1 MFGSRQTTS
10 PPTGSTQRPVGLRAR
25 ADLAIS
31 ASHFQGERSW
41 IVKDPLAMKYFRL
54 RDTEHRVLKLLDG
67 KHSLAK
73 IKSNLS
79 AAFPQHTFDT
89 KQIQQLIQ
97 SFHANGLCL
106 SQAAGQAI
114 PLERRDRKTR
124 RQKTISLASSIVS
137 IRFPGI
143 DPERFLSWLYPKV
156 GWMFSRTCLAVCLSL
171 ITAALMLVLGNWNE
185 FTSKLPEFQQFFGVG
200 NMLFMGCLL
209 IGTKTIHELGH
220 GLACK
225 HFGGECHE
233 MGFMLL
239 VLTPAMYCDT
249 SDSWV
254 LDNKWHRIAIGAAGM
269 WVEVVLASVATF
281 VWWFTYP
288 GWLHYLSLNLMFLCS
303 FSTIVFNI
311 NPLLRY
317 DGYYMLSDYLEI
329 PNLTQKSKIALINQL
344 RVHALSMKETQTRM
358 LPEQTK
364 LAFAAFT
371 VLSFLYRWFV
381 MGMIFWFLIQFLR
394 TYGLETIAILAIGR
408 SLFGMIA
415 VPTYKLA
422 KFFLYPGRMREVK
435 PLKATLSLCLLV
447 ACVAFVFLVPLP
459 HHVMA
464 DFVVRPAEAQSLF
477 VGWSGRL
484 VDAPAKYGDRV
495 SAGQTIAR
503 LENIDLRLS
512 TMELESELQRL
523 ETLMNEYRLDRLD
536 PLDAARR
543 AGETKATMTRLSNSL
558 AQRKQQIQQLTLV
571 ADRDGVLIPPPNA
584 PLRGEDNLNLASW
597 SGLPLDSKN
606 VSATFQRQTLI
617 GYVGDPSKMVAML
630 ALNQSDRSLVRSGAP
645 ATLCFNSFRGSRT
658 QSEVEIVSTTPLE
671 NVPRELSNKNG
682 GPIATMPQAD
692 GTEKPLIIVYEA
704 SIPLH
709 SDLPLHSDP
718 RTTGNGKT
726 NGLQKKL
733 LPGMTGQAKI
743 RVGTATLSTRIY
755 RFLSTTF
762 KFQ

>member
-10 PPTGSTQRPVGLRAR
+10 PPTGSSQKAVGLRVR

-31 ASHFQGERSW
+31 QSHFQGERSW

-54 RDTEHRVLKLLDG
+54 RDAEHCVLQSLDG
-67 KHSLAK
+67 GHSLAD

-97 SFHANGLCL
+97 SFHANGLCVAD
-106 SQAAGQAI
+106 AAGQAN
-114 PLERRDRKTR
+114 PLERRERKTR
-124 RQKTISLASSIVS
+124 RQKLVNLASSVVS

-156 GWMFSRTCLAVCLSL
+156 GWMFSRTCVAACLLL
-171 ITAALMLVLGNWNE
+171 ITAALMLVLGNWDE

-200 NMLFMGCLL
+200 NMLFMACLL

-220 GLACK
+220 GLVCK
-225 HFGGECHE
+225 HFDGECHE

-254 LDNKWHRIAIGAAGM
+254 LSNKWHRIAIGAAGM

-329 PNLTQKSKIALINQL
+329 PNLTQKSKIALTNQL
-344 RVHALSMKETQTRM
+344 RVHALGMEETQTRM
-358 LPEQTK
+358 LPERGK
-364 LAFAAFT
+364 IAFATFT
-371 VLSFLYRWFV
+371 VLSFVYRWFV
-381 MGMIFWFLIQFLR
+381 MGMIFWFLFQFLR
-394 TYGLETIAILAIGR
+394 PYGLETVAIFAIGV

-415 VPTYKLA
+415 VPTYKLV

-435 PLKATLSLCLLV
+435 PLKATLSLCVLV
-447 ACVAFVFLVPLP
+447 ACAAFVFLVPLP
-459 HHVMA
+459 HHVTA

-477 VGWSGRL
+477 VGWSGQL
-484 VDAPAKYGDRV
+484 LDAPVKYGDRV
-495 SAGQTIAR
+495 SSGQTIAS
-503 LENIDLRLS
+503 LENIDLQLS
-512 TMELESELQRL
+512 AMELESELQRL
-523 ETLMNEYRLDRLD
+523 KILMNEYRLDRLN

-558 AQRKQQIQQLTLV
+558 TQRRQQIRQLTLV

-584 PLRGEDNLNLASW
+584 PPRNAPPHNASPGNQDDLTLASW
-597 SGLPLDSKN
+597 SGLPLDSQN

-617 GYVGDPSKMVAML
+617 GYVGDPNNMVAML
-630 ALNQSDRSLVRSGAP
+630 ALNQSDRSLVRSGVP
-645 ATLCFNSFRGSRT
+645 ATICFNSFRDSR
-658 QSEVEIVSTTPLE
+658 SKGEIKMVSTKPLE

-692 GTEKPLIIVYEA
+692 GTEKPLITVYEA
-704 SIPLH
+704 SIPL
-709 SDLPLHSDP
+709 LHDSATNDP
-718 RTTGNGKT
+718 
-726 NGLQKKL
+726 QKKL

-743 RVGTATLSTRIY
+743 RVGTAPLSTRIY